1 MFYETKDVQ
10 TYDRK
15 DVLRDQDVQT
25 KNESSFQAL
34 KPISGPQARC
44 KDPGSSILS
53 SGNALWAELEPVAF
67 WKHPK

>member
-1 MFYETKDVQ
+1 MFRLMIGRMFSETKDVQ

-53 SGNALWAELEPVAF
+53 SGNAL
-67 WKHPK
+67 

>member
-1 MFYETKDVQ
+1 MFSETKDVQ

-53 SGNALWAELEPVAF
+53 SGNALRAELEPVAF
-67 WKHPK
+67 

>member
-1 MFYETKDVQ
+1 MKPKMFRLMIGRMFSETK
-10 TYDRK
+10 
-15 DVLRDQDVQT
+15 DVQT

-53 SGNALWAELEPVAF
+53 SGNALRAELEPVSF
-67 WKHPK
+67 

>member
-1 MFYETKDVQ
+1 MKPKMFRLMIGRMFSETKDVQ

-25 KNESSFQAL
+25 KSESSFQAL

-53 SGNALWAELEPVAF
+53 SGAAL
-67 WKHPK
+67 